1 MNPPV
6 RSPPNETWQHYHLWN
21 RVKNSIGHLDST
33 FRSTIT
39 VSGINATEI
48 YAFGEV
54 LGLTIEEEVVRN
66 LNMLRDRWD
75 DGMYGKYKFMRQAQT
90 FPDVIFTDGE
100 DILFGIELKSWY
112 VLSKEGEPSFRF
124 KANRNACT
132 DKDVVM
138 LVPWC
143 LSNVLSG
150 TPIIFE
156 PVVDLARYYCEYRNY
171 WWKHV
176 RNTND
181 TTEIDEPE
189 GVNPYPNARDNISDS
204 PHSDKGNN
212 FGRIARMGILDD
224 YKSEL
229 EHERI
234 LGVRVKDW
242 RNFFKSAQE

>member
-90 FPDVIFTDGE
+90 FQT
-100 DILFGIELKSWY
+100 
-112 VLSKEGEPSFRF
+112 
-124 KANRNACT
+124 
-132 DKDVVM
+132 
-138 LVPWC
+138 
-143 LSNVLSG
+143 
-150 TPIIFE
+150 
-156 PVVDLARYYCEYRNY
+156 
-171 WWKHV
+171 
-176 RNTND
+176 
-181 TTEIDEPE
+181 
-189 GVNPYPNARDNISDS
+189 
-204 PHSDKGNN
+204 
-212 FGRIARMGILDD
+212 
-224 YKSEL
+224 
-229 EHERI
+229 
-234 LGVRVKDW
+234 
-242 RNFFKSAQE
+242 